1 MQGSRRPAVGTVTCA
16 LPVGAER
23 VKFGV
28 PTPSHGEGPWPVSGS
43 SLECPVESSHW
54 FLESIA
60 ADGSHLNY
68 DIDDLP
74 FRIGRGQENNL
85 VLATPGLSRK
95 HAMLYDDISAQLRL
109 TDLNSTNGT
118 FVNRKRIEGSCLL
131 QENDI
136 IHFFTAEFR
145 LRRHH
150 PDQTRFM
157 PSNDSRTM
165 LMPMGTNL
173 SELFVANE
181 GEFLDLLNGQ
191 GISGAAQPIV
201 DAHNGRIFAYELL
214 GRANHPQLSG
224 SPIHLFR
231 MATTLNREIDLS
243 VAFRKFAITSMAPRL
258 RKFPLFINTHPK
270 ETFSKPF
277 FESLTA
283 LRRQTPEIQLVV
295 EIHESAVTDLL
306 RLREL
311 SAFLRDIGVRFAY
324 DDFGAGQARLNELG
338 EAPAHFVKFDMGL
351 LHDIHLASERK
362 RRVISDLVKLVLN
375 LGSVPLAEGIEL
387 EEEAQICRDMGF
399 HLIQG
404 HLTGRPI
411 PADRL

>member
-1 MQGSRRPAVGTVTCA
+1 M
-16 LPVGAER
+16 
-23 VKFGV
+23 
-28 PTPSHGEGPWPVSGS
+28 
-43 SLECPVESSHW
+43 ESSHW

-60 ADGSHLNY
+60 ADGSRLNY
-68 DIDDLP
+68 DIVDLP
-74 FRIGRGQENNL
+74 FRIGRGQENDL

-95 HAMLYDDISAQLRL
+95 DAMLYDDISAQLRL

-136 IHFFTAEFR
+136 IHFFTVEFR
-145 LRRHH
+145 LRRRQ
-150 PDQTRFM
+150 PDQTRFI
-157 PSNDSRTM
+157 PSTDSRTM

-231 MATTLNREIDLS
+231 MATALNREIDLS

>member
-1 MQGSRRPAVGTVTCA
+1 M
-16 LPVGAER
+16 
-23 VKFGV
+23 
-28 PTPSHGEGPWPVSGS
+28 
-43 SLECPVESSHW
+43 ESSHW

-74 FRIGRGQENNL
+74 FRIGRGQENDL

-150 PDQTRFM
+150 PDQTRFI

-165 LMPMGTNL
+165 LMPMGANL

-224 SPIHLFR
+224 SPIRLFR
-231 MATTLNREIDLS
+231 MATALNREIDLS

-258 RKFPLFINTHPK
+258 HKFPLFINTHPK

-277 FESLTA
+277 FASLTA

-362 RRVISDLVKLVLN
+362 RQVISDLVKLVLN

-411 PADRL
+411 PADQL

>member
-1 MQGSRRPAVGTVTCA
+1 M
-16 LPVGAER
+16 
-23 VKFGV
+23 
-28 PTPSHGEGPWPVSGS
+28 
-43 SLECPVESSHW
+43 ESSHW

-74 FRIGRGQENNL
+74 FRIGRGQENDL

-150 PDQTRFM
+150 PDQTRFI

-165 LMPMGTNL
+165 LMPIGANL

-224 SPIHLFR
+224 SPIRLFR
-231 MATTLNREIDLS
+231 MATALNREIDLS

-258 RKFPLFINTHPK
+258 HKFPLFINTHPK

-277 FESLTA
+277 FASLTA

-362 RRVISDLVKLVLN
+362 RQVISDLVKLVLN

>member
-1 MQGSRRPAVGTVTCA
+1 M
-16 LPVGAER
+16 
-23 VKFGV
+23 K
-28 PTPSHGEGPWPVSGS
+28 
-43 SLECPVESSHW
+43 SSHW

-60 ADGSHLNY
+60 ADGSRLKY
-68 DIDDLP
+68 DIVDLP
-74 FRIGRGQENNL
+74 FRIGRGQENDL

-95 HAMLYDDISAQLRL
+95 HAMFDDDISAQLRL

-118 FVNRKRIEGSCLL
+118 FVNRQRIDGSCLL

-145 LRRHH
+145 LGRHQ
-150 PDQTRFM
+150 PDQSRFIS
-157 PSNDSRTM
+157 SNDSRTL

-201 DAHNGRIFAYELL
+201 DANSGKIFAYELL

-224 SPIHLFR
+224 SPIRLFQL
-231 MATTLNREIDLS
+231 ATSLNRELDLS

-258 RKFPLFINTHPK
+258 RNFPLFINTHPK

-277 FESLTA
+277 FASLTV
-283 LRRQTPEIQLVV
+283 LRQQMPELQLVV
-295 EIHESAVTDLL
+295 EIHETAVTDPL

-311 SAFLRDIGVRFAY
+311 GAFLRDIGVRFAY

-387 EEEAQICRDMGF
+387 EAEAQVCRDMGF
-399 HLIQG
+399 QLIQG
-404 HLTGRPI
+404 YLTGRPI
-411 PADRL
+411 AADQL

>member
-1 MQGSRRPAVGTVTCA
+1 
-16 LPVGAER
+16 
-23 VKFGV
+23 
-28 PTPSHGEGPWPVSGS
+28 
-43 SLECPVESSHW
+43 VESSHW

-74 FRIGRGQENNL
+74 FRIGRGQENDL

-150 PDQTRFM
+150 PDQTRFI

-224 SPIHLFR
+224 SPIRLFR
-231 MATTLNREIDLS
+231 MATALNREIDLS

-258 RKFPLFINTHPK
+258 HKFPLFINTHPK

-277 FESLTA
+277 FASLTA

-362 RRVISDLVKLVLN
+362 RQVISDLVKLVLN

>member
-1 MQGSRRPAVGTVTCA
+1 M
-16 LPVGAER
+16 
-23 VKFGV
+23 
-28 PTPSHGEGPWPVSGS
+28 
-43 SLECPVESSHW
+43 ESSHW

-60 ADGSHLNY
+60 ADGSHVNY

-74 FRIGRGQENNL
+74 FRIGRGQENDL

-109 TDLNSTNGT
+109 ADLNSTNGT

-145 LRRHH
+145 LRRHQ
-150 PDQTRFM
+150 PDQTRFI

-224 SPIHLFR
+224 SPIRLFR
-231 MATTLNREIDLS
+231 MATALNREVDLS

-258 RKFPLFINTHPK
+258 RQFPLFINTHPK

-277 FESLTA
+277 FALLTD
-283 LRRQTPEIQLVV
+283 LRRQTPEMQLVV

-351 LHDIHLASERK
+351 LHDLHLASERK

-411 PADRL
+411 PADQL

>member
-1 MQGSRRPAVGTVTCA
+1 M
-16 LPVGAER
+16 
-23 VKFGV
+23 
-28 PTPSHGEGPWPVSGS
+28 
-43 SLECPVESSHW
+43 ESSHW

-74 FRIGRGQENNL
+74 FRIGRGQENDL

-150 PDQTRFM
+150 PDQTRFI

-165 LMPMGTNL
+165 LMPMGANL

-224 SPIHLFR
+224 SPIRLFR
-231 MATTLNREIDLS
+231 MATALNREIDLS

-258 RKFPLFINTHPK
+258 HKFPLFINTHPK

-277 FESLTA
+277 FASLTA

-362 RRVISDLVKLVLN
+362 RQVISDLVKLVLN

>member
-1 MQGSRRPAVGTVTCA
+1 M
-16 LPVGAER
+16 
-23 VKFGV
+23 
-28 PTPSHGEGPWPVSGS
+28 
-43 SLECPVESSHW
+43 ESSHW

-74 FRIGRGQENNL
+74 FRIGRGQENDL

-150 PDQTRFM
+150 PDQTRFI

-165 LMPMGTNL
+165 LMPMGANL

-224 SPIHLFR
+224 SPIRLFR
-231 MATTLNREIDLS
+231 MATALNREIDLS

-277 FESLTA
+277 FASLTA

-362 RRVISDLVKLVLN
+362 RQVISDLVKLVLN

>member
-1 MQGSRRPAVGTVTCA
+1 
-16 LPVGAER
+16 
-23 VKFGV
+23 
-28 PTPSHGEGPWPVSGS
+28 
-43 SLECPVESSHW
+43 VESSHW

-74 FRIGRGQENNL
+74 FRIGRGQENDL

-150 PDQTRFM
+150 PDQTRFI

-165 LMPMGTNL
+165 LMPMGANL

-224 SPIHLFR
+224 SPIRLFR
-231 MATTLNREIDLS
+231 MATALNREIDLS

-258 RKFPLFINTHPK
+258 HKFPLFINTHPK

-277 FESLTA
+277 FASLTA

-362 RRVISDLVKLVLN
+362 RQVISDLVKLVLN